1 MEGEKSAENDKVM
14 LGGDL
19 KVAEKAERVWER
31 NKVIEK
37 TEEIMEENREND
49 IVGNIENDMEE
60 NKENDMEVVHSGKL
74 PEVRTSPTG
83 THKTQVLSRHSLYH
97 C

>member
-1 MEGEKSAENDKVM
+1 M
-14 LGGDL
+14 
-19 KVAEKAERVWER
+19 
-31 NKVIEK
+31 IEK

-49 IVGNIENDMEE
+49 IVENRENDIEE
-60 NKENDMEVVHSGKL
+60 NKENDIEVGQSGKL

-83 THKTQVLSRHSLYH
+83 THKMQVLRRHSLYH